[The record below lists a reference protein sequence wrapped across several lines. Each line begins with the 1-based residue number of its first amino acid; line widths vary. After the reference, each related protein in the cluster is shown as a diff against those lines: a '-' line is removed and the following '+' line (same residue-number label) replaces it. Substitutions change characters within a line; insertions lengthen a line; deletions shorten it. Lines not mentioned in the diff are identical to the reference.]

1 MVPDLK
7 NKSPYLLTLV
17 PTLFW
22 ATFLTDFNPIV
33 LAITLVGA
41 VLSGTHLAI
50 VESINL
56 IPKDENVEK
65 RYHELLKGKVVG
77 AFFSVVGIYSII
89 TYAGLVYFVITAS
102 GDLRYYQWVMI
113 IVMIIL
119 AVAYCVGMLISKE
132 KRAGFHLAANLGE
145 ELIIR
150 RDR

>member
-56 IPKDENVEK
+56 IPKDENVEE

-77 AFFSVVGIYSII
+77 AFFSVVGIYSVI

-102 GDLRYYQWVMI
+102 G
-113 IVMIIL
+113 
-119 AVAYCVGMLISKE
+119 
-132 KRAGFHLAANLGE
+132 NL
-145 ELIIR
+145 
-150 RDR
+150 